1 MELQLMQLRKK
12 AGYKNR
18 DDFAD
23 KISVNRRTYKSWE
36 SGEVNMNFP
45 QACMVADALNCSL
58 DELAGRSAPNKLTD
72 PYEHEL
78 IENYRASNPQL
89 SATYFPYFSIV
100 FPVQVLFLAHPQI
113 CDFVLKT
120 GEILVNS
127 AKFRLLW

>member
-45 QACMVADALNCSL
+45 
-58 DELAGRSAPNKLTD
+58 
-72 PYEHEL
+72 
-78 IENYRASNPQL
+78 
-89 SATYFPYFSIV
+89 
-100 FPVQVLFLAHPQI
+100 
-113 CDFVLKT
+113 
-120 GEILVNS
+120 
-127 AKFRLLW
+127 